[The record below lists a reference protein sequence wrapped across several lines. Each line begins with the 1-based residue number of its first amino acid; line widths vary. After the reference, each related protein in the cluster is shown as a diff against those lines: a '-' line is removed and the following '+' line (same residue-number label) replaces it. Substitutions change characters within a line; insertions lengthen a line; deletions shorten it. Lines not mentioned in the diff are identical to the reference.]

1 MTADVGVWDVGSLL
15 AVAESAARRAGDL
28 LLQAQ
33 RRRAVDETLTVDTKT
48 THTDP
53 VSEADR
59 QAERAIVA
67 AIVQQRPDDGI
78 VGEEDQGD
86 RPGSSGLRWVI
97 DPLDGT
103 VNFLHRIPQWCVSV
117 AVEDD
122 DGPVVG
128 VVHHPDLDE
137 TFTATRGG
145 GAWLG
150 EQRLAVTDAAS
161 LEEVLLT
168 TGFAYDQQLRPGQ
181 LDAFARWGRRVRYVR
196 RLGAAALD
204 LAWVAAGRGDAYA
217 EAGLH
222 PWDWS
227 AGTLLVTEAGGR
239 VSHLEVDYGGEVRST
254 IVAAGPATHDRVVGL
269 LGA

>member
-1 MTADVGVWDVGSLL
+1 MTADPDLRALL
-15 AVAESAARRAGDL
+15 VTAERAARRAGDL
-28 LLQAQ
+28 LLDAQ

-59 QAERAIVA
+59 GAERAIVA
-67 AIVQQRPDDGI
+67 TILEQRPDDGI

-86 RPGSSGLRWVI
+86 RRGTTGLRWVI

-122 DGPVVG
+122 EGAIAG

-137 TFTATRGG
+137 TFLATRGG

-150 EQRLAVTDAAS
+150 EQRLQVTDPAS
-161 LEEVLLT
+161 LDEVLLT

-181 LDAFARWGRRVRYVR
+181 LDTFARWGRQVRYVR

-204 LAWVAAGRGDAYA
+204 LAWIAAGRGDAYA

-239 VSHLEVDYGGEVRST
+239 VSHVDVDYGGVVRRT
-254 IVAAGPATHDRVVGL
+254 IVAAGVGTHERVVAMVAG
-269 LGA
+269 